1 MIRTLF
7 IIAGAA
13 LVLALASLTGAFALG
28 GRDLAANGWEWKIHD
43 SNGETVRF
51 ERIKG
56 GGTEDLGPIVTR
68 NLAWTG
74 GTSLKIDSAMNVE
87 YVQGAEAGVVV
98 TGPQGLADRVRL
110 VDGRLT
116 LGDGDERVVFSWD
129 NNGPTARSERDELR
143 IVVTAP
149 GINAFALESSGRLKL
164 RDYDQD
170 TLDIDLSGSG
180 EIEAFG
186 RTRALELDI
195 SGSGEADLK
204 GLTLAEADVAIAGSG
219 EATLAP
225 TSKADITILGS
236 GNVDLLSRPETLNQ
250 RINGSGNI
258 TVGRERAAARSRT
271 TTP

>member
-1 MIRTLF
+1 MIRTLL

-13 LVLALASLTGAFALG
+13 LVLAIASLGGAFALG

-56 GGTEDLGPIVTR
+56 GGPHDLGPIVTR

-74 GTSLKIDSAMNVE
+74 GTSLRIDSSMTVD

-110 VDGRLT
+110 VEGRLT
-116 LGDGDERVVFSWD
+116 LGDGDERVVFGWD
-129 NNGPTARSERDELR
+129 DNGPTARSERDELR

-149 GINAFALESSGRLKL
+149 NVTAFALESSGHLTL
-164 RDYDQD
+164 RNYDQD
-170 TLDIDLSGSG
+170 TLEIDISGSG
-180 EIEAFG
+180 EVEATG
-186 RTRALELDI
+186 RARALELDI
-195 SGSGEADLK
+195 SGSGDADLS
-204 GLTLAEADVAIAGSG
+204 GLALVDADVAIAGSG

-225 TSKADITILGS
+225 TGVADITVSGSGDVDLLTRPATLNQRLSGS
-236 GNVDLLSRPETLNQ
+236 GNVSVR
-250 RINGSGNI
+250 
-258 TVGRERAAARSRT
+258 
-271 TTP
+271 